1 MNAWG
6 DAPLRRVTFLVG
18 FYGLLVGT
26 KIVVA
31 RAVAA
36 GRQRIG
42 ERWYGRALLGAGV
55 LLSVAGALLIWEF
68 LGVR

>member
-1 MNAWG
+1 VDAWG
-6 DAPLRRVTFLVG
+6 AAPVRGVPFLVG
-18 FYGLLVGT
+18 FYCLLVST

-36 GRQRIG
+36 GREWMSG
-42 ERWYGRALLGAGV
+42 MWYQRALLGAGV
-55 LLSVAGALLIWEF
+55 LLSAAGALLIWEF